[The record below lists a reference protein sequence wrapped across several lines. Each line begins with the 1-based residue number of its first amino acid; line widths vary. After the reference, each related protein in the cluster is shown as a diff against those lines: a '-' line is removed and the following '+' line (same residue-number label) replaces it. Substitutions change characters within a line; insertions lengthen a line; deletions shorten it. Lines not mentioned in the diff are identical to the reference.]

1 MIIVFAYSPLTLRG
15 IQRESSTAALQI
27 KRHSIN
33 GFFNDYTSILQCVKT
48 WMNGF
53 TTNNTVVW
61 NNDRFESL
69 GLVGHFYVTFRPD
82 PSSVL
87 VVIVLADMT
96 TRRQPHSVALFVHR
110 ATEESKVMMRND

>member
-1 MIIVFAYSPLTLRG
+1 
-15 IQRESSTAALQI
+15 
-27 KRHSIN
+27 
-33 GFFNDYTSILQCVKT
+33 
-48 WMNGF
+48 MNGF

-69 GLVGHFYVTFRPD
+69 GLVGHFYVTFRSD

>member
-1 MIIVFAYSPLTLRG
+1 
-15 IQRESSTAALQI
+15 
-27 KRHSIN
+27 
-33 GFFNDYTSILQCVKT
+33 
-48 WMNGF
+48 MNGF
-53 TTNNTVVW
+53 TMNNTVVW

-69 GLVGHFYVTFRPD
+69 GLVGHFYVTFHPD